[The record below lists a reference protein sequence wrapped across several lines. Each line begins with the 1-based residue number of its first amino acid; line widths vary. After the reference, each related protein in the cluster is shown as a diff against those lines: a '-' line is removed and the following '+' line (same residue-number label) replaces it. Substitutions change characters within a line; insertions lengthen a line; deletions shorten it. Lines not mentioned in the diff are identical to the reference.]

1 MNRAIIVGLA
11 TVAAFHVS
19 RFTVHA
25 QGVVRPPA
33 LVAPNRAN
41 PADVASIDAMVKALY
56 ETVGFPPG
64 GNQDS
69 TRMRTLFAPG
79 ARLIP
84 PQSPQRPDSFLVWT
98 VDDYLTV
105 IRAAMQANPNLRA
118 RGFSERE
125 VARRTE
131 RFGNL
136 VHLFSTYESRYTAQD
151 SVPFARGIN
160 SIQLMWHSNRW
171 WVLGIAWDAERPGNA
186 LPAEYLRTPD

>member
-1 MNRAIIVGLA
+1 MRTPLLLA
-11 TVAAFHVS
+11 SALLALPVS
-19 RFTVHA
+19 GFSLHA

-33 LVAPNRAN
+33 LPAPNRAN
-41 PADVASIDAMVKALY
+41 PADVTSIDAIVKALY

-64 GNQDS
+64 GDQDS

-79 ARLIP
+79 AHLIP

-98 VDDYLTV
+98 VDEYLRV
-105 IRAAMQANPNLRA
+105 IRAAMQVNPNLKS

-160 SIQLMWHSNRW
+160 SIQVMFHNNRW
-171 WVLGIAWDAERPGNA
+171 WVLNIAWDAERPGNP
-186 LPAEYLRTPD
+186 LPPEYLRSPD